1 MKKLFFNK
9 ITYLLLLC
17 FILVG
22 CTEQYILQT
31 NTYEEALVV
40 EATITNE
47 LKHQQIKISKTYR
60 FEEDGPTSESGAEVY
75 VTDNAG
81 NRFDF
86 EEQSD
91 VYVSTTE
98 FKAEPNREYYL
109 KINTKD
115 GKSYTSSKEI
125 LPTETE
131 IESIIPTVT
140 TVDGQRGVQ
149 INVNSY
155 DPLNSS
161 KYYRY
166 EYEETY
172 KIIAPKWVPEKA
184 IITGPEEITII
195 PRTEEAQTCYSTK
208 NSVDI
213 ILTNTAGLI
222 EDRVHFPI
230 RFISDQDY
238 IISHRYSI
246 LVRQYVQSLAA
257 HTFYKTLKELSGTEG
272 ILSQN
277 QPGFFYGNLKSE
289 TNPSEKVVGFFEVSS
304 VASKRMFFNYVDLFP
319 GEVRPPYYTE
329 CKEEKLLFCFGPSDE
344 CSGTDIIYA
353 LEQNTYVYFYQ
364 DISTYYHWFPTPCG
378 DCTSFSSNIK
388 PPFWIN

>member
-9 ITYLLLLC
+9 TTYLLLLC
-17 FILVG
+17 FMISS

-47 LKHQQIKISKTYR
+47 LKQQQIKISKTYR
-60 FEEDGPTSESGAEVY
+60 FEEDGPTFESGAEVY

-98 FKAEPNREYYL
+98 FKAEPGREYYL

-115 GKSYTSSKEI
+115 GKSYTSSKEV
-125 LPTETE
+125 LPTETA

-184 IITGPEEITII
+184 IVTGPEEITIV

-208 NSVDI
+208 KSIDL
-213 ILTNTAGLI
+213 ILTNTAGFS
-222 EDRVHFPI
+222 EDRLHFPI

-277 QPGFFYGNLKSE
+277 QPGFFYGNLTSE

-304 VASKRMFFNYVDLFP
+304 VSSKRMFFNYVDLFP
-319 GEVRPPYYTE
+319 GEPRPPYYTE
-329 CKEEKLLFCFGPSDE
+329 CKEERLLFCFGGIE
-344 CSGTDIIYA
+344 CSGPDIIYA
-353 LEQNTYVYFYQ
+353 LELNTYVYFYR
-364 DISTYYHWFPTPCG
+364 DINTYYHFFPTPCG